1 MEISTEGTPKGKKVI
16 QGEFSQE
23 FYMNKGQVANF
34 LRKLADEIEQG
45 NQLKIS
51 TNEWELPFQFRDEI
65 EVEIDVDHDELEI
78 ELEFEKYRGEDS
90 LSVE

>member
-1 MEISTEGTPKGKKVI
+1 MEISSEKTQEGKKVI

-23 FYMNKGQVANF
+23 FYMNKGQVATF

-45 NQLKIS
+45 NELKIS
-51 TNEWELPFQFRDEI
+51 TDEWELPFQFRDEV
-65 EVEIDVDHDELEI
+65 EVEIDAEHDELEI
-78 ELEFEKYRGEDS
+78 ELEFEKYRGNN